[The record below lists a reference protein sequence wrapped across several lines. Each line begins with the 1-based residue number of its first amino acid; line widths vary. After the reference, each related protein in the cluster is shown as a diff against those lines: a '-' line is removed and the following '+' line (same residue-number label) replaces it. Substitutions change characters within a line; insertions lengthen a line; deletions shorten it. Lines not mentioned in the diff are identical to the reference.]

1 MGERSGPLEGK
12 APVLVARV
20 VALIEEGSGD
30 KQAGLSLSGASQ
42 LASTVVACLI
52 DEVTCCWLTD
62 ECMYMQLGSVSRR
75 RPEGYLLLASELEL
89 ERPHEKKTRANACSC
104 FSI

>member
-1 MGERSGPLEGK
+1 LEGK

-52 DEVTCCWLTD
+52 DEVTCC
-62 ECMYMQLGSVSRR
+62 
-75 RPEGYLLLASELEL
+75 
-89 ERPHEKKTRANACSC
+89 
-104 FSI
+104 